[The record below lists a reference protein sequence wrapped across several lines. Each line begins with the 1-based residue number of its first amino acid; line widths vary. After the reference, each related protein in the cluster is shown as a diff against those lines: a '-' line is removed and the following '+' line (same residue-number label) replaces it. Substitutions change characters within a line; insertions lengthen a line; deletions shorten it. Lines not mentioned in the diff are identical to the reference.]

1 MKIALNTYQAAYQ
14 NPGGGEVV
22 LNKHYEHL
30 RARGHQ
36 VELFNQWSHKI
47 QDFDLVHNFGSIN
60 RDFWFAVKGASI
72 PLVVTPILW
81 PQRSIF
87 NTICAPLGKFFRNAS
102 PYTRNPLKVYHEFR
116 LPDRLIVNS
125 QSEAEKIASVFGLH
139 PEHFSVIPN
148 GVDRSFRDADPNLFT
163 NRYQV
168 DNFLL
173 CVGRIANVKN
183 QLGLI
188 RATIGLNMRLVLI
201 GSAEPSAMGY
211 YEQCRKEA
219 PADTLFIDRVE
230 QGSPLLASAFAAA
243 RLVVIP
249 SLFETCGIVAME
261 AGLAGGTV
269 AITKNGG
276 TREYYKEYVSYLD
289 PQSTS
294 TLRKTLLSALGVNN
308 PRASGFQTYIQQ
320 NYLWERVMDQTI
332 EIYRAVLRKA
342 GRFAAADSGV
352 QPTVDADVIKFGDN
366 AAQQPIYI
374 NESKPSMASDRA

>member
-1 MKIALNTYQAAYQ
+1 MKILLNTYQAAYQ

-30 RARGHQ
+30 RSRGHH

-60 RDFWFAVKGASI
+60 RDFWFAVKGANV
-72 PLVVTPILW
+72 PLIVTPILW
-81 PQRSIF
+81 PKRSIF
-87 NTICAPLGKFFRNAS
+87 NMICAPLGKHFRNAS

-125 QSEAEKIASVFGLH
+125 QSEAGKIAEVFGLR
-139 PEHFSVIPN
+139 PEDFSVIPN
-148 GVDRSFRDADPNLFT
+148 GVDQSFREADRSLFT
-163 NRYQV
+163 QRYQIE
-168 DNFLL
+168 NFLL

-183 QLGLI
+183 QLGFI
-188 RATIGLNMRLVLI
+188 RAAAGLNLRLVFI
-201 GSAEPSAMGY
+201 GSPEPSTMGY

-249 SLFETCGIVAME
+249 SQFETCGIVAME
-261 AGLAGGTV
+261 AGLAGGKV

-276 TREYYKEYVSYLD
+276 TREYYKDYVSYLD

-294 TLRKTLLSALGVNN
+294 TLRKTLLTALGADN
-308 PRASGFQTYIQQ
+308 PKASGFQAYIQQ
-320 NYLWERVMDQTI
+320 NYLWERVMDQTL
-332 EIYRAVLRKA
+332 EIYRTILRKA
-342 GRFAAADSGV
+342 GRFAAAESGPSV
-352 QPTVDADVIKFGDN
+352 N
-366 AAQQPIYI
+366 AELENVGESSSRPIYI
-374 NESKPSMASDRA
+374 NESKPSMVSDRA